1 METNYFHDVFFFFL
15 VVFLWLHA
23 RTHIHTRTHKY
34 VNAFVLVTLE
44 NFRPVEV
51 ENNVMNFQRPVS

>member
-1 METNYFHDVFFFFL
+1 METNYFHDVFFFFFL
-15 VVFLWLHA
+15 VFFVAA
-23 RTHIHTRTHKY
+23 RTHTHTHKY
-34 VNAFVLVTLE
+34 VNAFVLVILE